1 MCLIDRTR
9 QDIGCEKILNLFDNC
24 ISHGGPVRL
33 EKACGEAVGSW
44 SFFGWMEKRASLI
57 SEAEEMEINMSFV
70 ACDTEGCIARDIT
83 SEQSEVDAVKILWK
97 YPIIVS
103 TIFALSKTS
112 APVPSSIT
120 VSLFLARLPLVEAWK
135 NPVFLSSKVSQ
146 RCMLRCFQYSSS
158 AL

>member
-1 MCLIDRTR
+1 MSDSKLDWKKFA
-9 QDIGCEKILNLFDNC
+9 EKP
-24 ISHGGPVRL
+24 SGPGAL
-33 EKACGEAVGSW
+33 
-44 SFFGWMEKRASLI
+44 FGWMEKRASLI
-57 SEAEEMEINMSFV
+57 SEAEGMEISMSFV

-120 VSLFLARLPLVEAWK
+120 ARSSFL
-135 NPVFLSSKVSQ
+135 
-146 RCMLRCFQYSSS
+146 LRSEIKISF
-158 AL
+158 AT